1 MSISDWSS
9 DVCSSD
15 LFERGEVNEKFLYA
29 IGSPTLN
36 RFAHEQ
42 QGATELISGIGG
54 IYIADRIAGRLFRP
68 GSLVMSGIRQ
78 LHGVRAVAA
87 MDKQYQLSLRAAQI
101 GIRQAESRGE
111 MGSAAFNSVM
121 NLNSLGVQ
129 FNTDLGAARTAV
141 TRSSALFGAC
151 RTAGTEIG
159 RAHV

>member
-1 MSISDWSS
+1 MRISDWSS

-15 LFERGEVNEKFLYA
+15 LSTALAPIDFVDTVASSIPFSHFERGEVNEKFLYA

-78 LHGVRAVAA
+78 LPGVRAVAA
-87 MDKQYQLSLRAAQI
+87 MDKQYQLSLRARSEERRV
-101 GIRQAESRGE
+101 GKEWVSTCRSRW
-111 MGSAAFNSVM
+111 SPN
-121 NLNSLGVQ
+121 
-129 FNTDLGAARTAV
+129 
-141 TRSSALFGAC
+141 
-151 RTAGTEIG
+151 
-159 RAHV
+159 

>member
-1 MSISDWSS
+1 MHRLPPRYTLTYTLFPYTTLFRSIDFVDTVASS
-9 DVCSSD
+9 IPFSP
-15 LFERGEVNEKFLYA
+15 FERGEVNEKFLYA

-78 LHGVRAVAA
+78 LPGVRAVAA
-87 MDKQYQLSLRAAQI
+87 MDKQYQLSQ
-101 GIRQAESRGE
+101 
-111 MGSAAFNSVM
+111 
-121 NLNSLGVQ
+121 
-129 FNTDLGAARTAV
+129 
-141 TRSSALFGAC
+141 
-151 RTAGTEIG
+151 IG

>member
-1 MSISDWSS
+1 MRISDWSS

-15 LFERGEVNEKFLYA
+15 LVNEKFLYA

-42 QGATELISGIGG
+42 QGATELISGNGG
-54 IYIADRIAGRLFRP
+54 NYMADRIAGRLFRP

-78 LHGVRAVAA
+78 LPGVRAVAA

-101 GIRQAESRGE
+101 GMRQAESRGE

-121 NLNSLGVQ
+121 NFKSLGVQ
-129 FNTDLGAARTAV
+129 FNTDLGAARKAV
-141 TRSSALFGAC
+141 TRSSA
-151 RTAGTEIG
+151 RKS
-159 RAHV
+159 VV